1 MSRKAKVLYDFK
13 PQAENQISLKT
24 GQVISIVHDG
34 GKGGWSKGIEEG
46 TGDVNLKYLSLL
58 IL

>member
-1 MSRKAKVLYDFK
+1 MSKKAKVLYDFK

-46 TGDVNLKYLSLL
+46 TGELELKNLSF
-58 IL
+58 I